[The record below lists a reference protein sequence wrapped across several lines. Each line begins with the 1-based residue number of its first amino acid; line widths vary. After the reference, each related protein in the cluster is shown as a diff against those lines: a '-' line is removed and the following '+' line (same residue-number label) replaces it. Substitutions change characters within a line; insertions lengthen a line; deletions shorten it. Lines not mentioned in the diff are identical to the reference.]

1 MIEPSSEDAIEEFA
15 AEQTVSERLVE
26 ARESLGLSQKDVADQ
41 LFLTSTFIRY
51 LDEAQFDKIPK
62 PAFIKGYMRSYA
74 RVVNLKGDE
83 IVAHYERGL
92 QKAEHKVEVRGVT
105 EERIGS
111 ATITGPVLQ
120 TGIVGLVAIVLVIAL
135 VWIFSS
141 SDDEEAANLLQD
153 TPLLQDTIDEVSTD
167 AGDTVSN
174 ISAREVTQAQLLSE
188 SISGTSIP
196 GEALGDEVL
205 AMAANEAGSEGHV
218 ADIEGIEG
226 EGSESFEGV
235 EDNDGST
242 SAPTDDAEAAQS
254 AAPVA
259 ASQQET
265 ASDRK
270 DITIESTRS
279 DNYQYINV
287 DAGGFEQLEFSFTGE
302 CWLEIEDGDGQ
313 SIYGDLNRSGDIL
326 TLYGVAPFK
335 ILLGRASGVSLKFNR
350 EDVDLAEYTSR
361 DQTAKLNLGG

>member
-1 MIEPSSEDAIEEFA
+1 MTEASSEDAIEEPA
-15 AEQTVSERLVE
+15 EEQTVSERLVE
-26 ARESLGLSQKDVADQ
+26 AREGLGLSQKDVADQ
-41 LFLTSTFIRY
+41 LFLTSAFIRY
-51 LDEAQFDKIPK
+51 LDEAQFEKIPK

-141 SDDEEAANLLQD
+141 GDEEPESAVIEPSEQ
-153 TPLLQDTIDEVSTD
+153 STD
-167 AGDTVSN
+167 TDASAGL
-174 ISAREVTQAQLLSE
+174 SARDSDRSARLAEADANSDSPLNELAAMTSAEATVAEV
-188 SISGTSIP
+188 IDG
-196 GEALGDEVL
+196 
-205 AMAANEAGSEGHV
+205 AAP
-218 ADIEGIEG
+218 
-226 EGSESFEGV
+226 GV
-235 EDNDGST
+235 EATDADDGIA
-242 SAPTDDAEAAQS
+242 SADAEASDLSAEAEQN
-254 AAPVA
+254 AAPIL
-259 ASQQET
+259 ASAPRGRDATDGPADQ
-265 ASDRK
+265 K
-270 DITIESTRS
+270 DITVESTRS
-279 DNYQYINV
+279 ENYQYINV
-287 DAGGFEQLEFSFTGE
+287 DAGGFEQLEFSFTDE

-313 SIYGDLNRSGDIL
+313 AIYGDLNRSGDIL

-350 EDVDLAEYTSR
+350 EDVDLSAYTTR
-361 DQTAKLNLGG
+361 DQTAKLDLGG